1 MKIREAGPD
10 DAPSLAA
17 LLAELGYPDG
27 EERVRSRVAT
37 FAGDPSAFVRTRGR
51 GRRAARVAGCR
62 YLEVTS
68 GERPGREAA
77 HAFYDALGLEQV
89 SRRYLKE
96 L

>member
-1 MKIREAGPD
+1 MTRHFLRD
-10 DAPSLAA
+10 DDLTPAEQAEVLDLAA
-17 LLAELGYPDG
+17 QVKKDRFG
-27 EERVRSRVAT
+27 
-37 FAGDPSAFVRTRGR
+37 FAGDPSSFVRTRGR